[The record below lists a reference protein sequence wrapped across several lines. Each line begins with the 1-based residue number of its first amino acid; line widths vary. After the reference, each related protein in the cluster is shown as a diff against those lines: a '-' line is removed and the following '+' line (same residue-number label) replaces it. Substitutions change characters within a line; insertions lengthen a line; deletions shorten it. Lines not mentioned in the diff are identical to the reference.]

1 MKKRSAII
9 LSALMLCLAF
19 TGCGSA
25 KEETT
30 QTNETTQTT
39 ETTETSFDSSQ
50 EITVISREDGSGTRG
65 AFTELFGIIEETED
79 GKEFDATVETAD
91 ITQSTGVMLTSVA
104 GNEYAVGYVSLG
116 SLNDTV
122 KPVKIDGVEPSID
135 TIKDGS
141 YKISRPFNIATKGEV
156 SPAAQ
161 DFINFIMSE
170 DGQKVVEEAGY
181 ISNENTGAFTSQ
193 HPQGKVTVAGSLSVK
208 PVIE

>member
-79 GKEFDATVETAD
+79 GY
-91 ITQSTGVMLTSVA
+91 Q
-104 GNEYAVGYVSLG
+104 VSLDYIPNPDG
-116 SLNDTV
+116 KIIEDQILLEK
-122 KPVKIDGVEPSID
+122 KPKKAEILIEMTPYGLEL
-135 TIKDGS
+135 
-141 YKISRPFNIATKGEV
+141 Y
-156 SPAAQ
+156 
-161 DFINFIMSE
+161 
-170 DGQKVVEEAGY
+170 
-181 ISNENTGAFTSQ
+181 
-193 HPQGKVTVAGSLSVK
+193 QGKTL
-208 PVIE
+208 VIVMPIVFWIVGLILLVIS